1 MKVYR
6 LSKSN
11 ALKMSIEPSRVQVKQ
26 HTWKRHGSLRD
37 RDIVSIADLDF
48 YGITINCLQIPLDK
62 ILKNGFSTGHGFLR
76 SPNSIISASALACI
90 ALQSNQNDMFGG
102 QSIPCFEYYLAPY
115 VAKSFAKHL
124 ISVLEV
130 NSECDLPN
138 EASEH
143 IKNLC
148 DELYSKNG
156 TVLSKESKH
165 EIGKYI
171 QTLVKDVDYCIEKAI
186 KLTDKETYQ
195 AMEAFVHNMNTLQ
208 SRCIEENTE
217 IQTLVEKQLIFK
229 KIKDINIGDYVLS
242 FNPLS
247 NEYEYKEVTDKV
259 FRGKKKVNQYILKND
274 CYIICTPDHK
284 ILTDN
289 GYEPISTQSQ
299 VCTINGKL
307 DIVETKDFLSS
318 NTYDIT
324 VKDNHNFVLRNGIIV
339 KNCGSQTPFSSV
351 NYGTGTTE
359 ECRMIIKNILLA
371 TDSGLGNHE
380 TPIFPIQIFKM
391 KHGVNYNKGEPN
403 YDLFELACK
412 VSAKRLFPNFSF
424 VDATYNKQYY
434 VEGHPETEIAL
445 MGCRTRVI
453 GNDYNRKN
461 EIYPGRGNLFF
472 VTINL
477 PRLALE
483 ANGNLQEFWKNLDS
497 KLELCKEQL
506 LDRYEFISH
515 KKVKNLPFLMGQ
527 GLWVDSDHLDKEDEI
542 GEVIKNGLMSIGF
555 CGLAECLKALI
566 GEHHGES
573 WTAQHLGLD
582 IVNHIRHYTDKLTKE
597 TDFNFSTFASPAEST
612 AGTFVKKDR
621 EIYGKIEGVTDR
633 NYYTNSFHV
642 PVYYDISAQKK
653 IDIEAPY
660 HELCNAGSISYIEM
674 DGDPTKN
681 VKAFEDIIKYMG
693 DKNMNYVSINHPV
706 DRCPVCGYTGIINDV
721 CPKCG
726 RHDLEAVS
734 IEHLSEIGI
743 DTKRFCYCD

>member
-1 MKVYR
+1 MNIKNIKIGNYVLSVNKNGKYEYKKVLNTFNNGSQTIYKIT
-6 LSKSN
+6 LENGTSFKCTGDHKFLTSIGTYEPIL
-11 ALKMSIEPSRVQVKQ
+11 ALKTVIIKNKEVKIVNIEQLNNENVY
-26 HTWKRHGSLRD
+26 
-37 RDIVSIADLDF
+37 DIEVEDNHNF
-48 YGITINCLQIPLDK
+48 
-62 ILKNGFSTGHGFLR
+62 ILKNGTVASNCR
-76 SPNSIISASALACI
+76 S
-90 ALQSNQNDMFGG
+90 G
-102 QSIPCFEYYLAPY
+102 
-115 VAKSFAKHL
+115 
-124 ISVLEV
+124 
-130 NSECDLPN
+130 
-138 EASEH
+138 
-143 IKNLC
+143 
-148 DELYSKNG
+148 
-156 TVLSKESKH
+156 
-165 EIGKYI
+165 
-171 QTLVKDVDYCIEKAI
+171 
-186 KLTDKETYQ
+186 
-195 AMEAFVHNMNTLQ
+195 
-208 SRCIEENTE
+208 
-217 IQTLVEKQLIFK
+217 
-229 KIKDINIGDYVLS
+229 
-242 FNPLS
+242 
-247 NEYEYKEVTDKV
+247 
-259 FRGKKKVNQYILKND
+259 
-274 CYIICTPDHK
+274 
-284 ILTDN
+284 
-289 GYEPISTQSQ
+289 SQ
-299 VCTINGKL
+299 V
-307 DIVETKDFLSS
+307 
-318 NTYDIT
+318 
-324 VKDNHNFVLRNGIIV
+324 
-339 KNCGSQTPFSSV
+339 PFSSI
-351 NYGTGTTE
+351 NYGTGTSPE
-359 ECRMIIKNILLA
+359 ERMIIKNILLA

-434 VEGHPETEIAL
+434 VEGHPETEIAV

-453 GNDYNRKN
+453 GNDYNKKN

-483 ANGNLQEFWKNLDS
+483 AKGNLQEFWKNLDS

-542 GEVIKNGLMSIGF
+542 GEVIKNGSISIGF

-573 WTAQHLGLD
+573 LTAQHLGLD

-726 RHDLEAVS
+726 RHDSEAVS